1 MFRSFFFLSSS
12 ESFDSLLMK
21 DRSEMYCSYL
31 IVLSMTAE
39 IELATF
45 GSEVKCLTPRPSWI
59 CKKRCF
65 LDSSKHA
72 ARPGKNENL
81 QNWCGNILSLVWK
94 FFFSGVE
101 IFRLLCGHFSF
112 SILSFNR
119 SEEFPHQS
127 RKIYTP
133 ETKKIHERQQ
143 ISTPETKNVHTRDK
157 IFPKQNRK
165 VRREI
170 FAVITIIFTTPA
182 KKFE

>member
-1 MFRSFFFLSSS
+1 
-12 ESFDSLLMK
+12 MK

-112 SILSFNR
+112 SILSFNL
-119 SEEFPHQS
+119 HQ
-127 RKIYTP
+127 KP
-133 ETKKIHERQQ
+133 KM
-143 ISTPETKNVHTRDK
+143 STPETKY
-157 IFPKQNRK
+157 FQNRTEK
-165 VRREI
+165 LEE
-170 FAVITIIFTTPA
+170 
-182 KKFE
+182 KYLL

>member
-1 MFRSFFFLSSS
+1 
-12 ESFDSLLMK
+12 
-21 DRSEMYCSYL
+21 MYCSYL

-101 IFRLLCGHFSF
+101 IFCFRSFPMIGTSHEKFPHQFGNFSF
-112 SILSFNR
+112 SFLSYASVEDFRRNFYQCKMSGEMFSSPKYGIIFNSAR
-119 SEEFPHQS
+119 CQEKSLTVQ
-127 RKIYTP
+127 
-133 ETKKIHERQQ
+133 
-143 ISTPETKNVHTRDK
+143 D
-157 IFPKQNRK
+157 
-165 VRREI
+165 VRRNL
-170 FAVITIIFTTPA
+170 
-182 KKFE
+182 

>member
-1 MFRSFFFLSSS
+1 
-12 ESFDSLLMK
+12 
-21 DRSEMYCSYL
+21 MYCSYL

-59 CKKRCF
+59 CNNRCF
-65 LDSSKHA
+65 LDSIKHA

-112 SILSFNR
+112 SILSYNR

-133 ETKKIHERQQ
+133 ETKKNSRETTNIYTRNQKCPNQRQ
-143 ISTPETKNVHTRDK
+143 N
-157 IFPKQNRK
+157 IFKTEQK
-165 VRREI
+165 S
-170 FAVITIIFTTPA
+170 
-182 KKFE
+182 